1 MTISDEGHIVYEGIK
16 YQTLDIKVADTLPLA
31 DYPKEKYLE
40 DYDSTLADYL
50 NEDGTL
56 KPHKRFISEGSRE
69 TEDAEASF
77 VIVTTRLSNTGNET
91 KDVYL
96 SPFLRYLDANDDG
109 SYTLSREKSWP
120 AEESWASLTTEGFPF
135 WQSVPGNEG
144 KQILF
149 TTIDPGDTVECTSVY
164 VVDNDLLDTAYMQ
177 YFDVGAALPGTPE
190 LYVKVTE

>member
-120 AEESWASLTTEGFPF
+120 AEESWALHHLQQRDSRSGRVFRATKENRYCLRPSTPAIPL
-135 WQSVPGNEG
+135 SA
-144 KQILF
+144 
-149 TTIDPGDTVECTSVY
+149 
-164 VVDNDLLDTAYMQ
+164 LLSM
-177 YFDVGAALPGTPE
+177 
-190 LYVKVTE
+190 

>member
-91 KDVYL
+91 KD
-96 SPFLRYLDANDDG
+96 
-109 SYTLSREKSWP
+109 
-120 AEESWASLTTEGFPF
+120 FPF

-177 YFDVGAALPGTPE
+177 YFNVGAAMPDTPE